1 MNEKILEILTHYFD
15 WHQSYLAVPDNS
27 TEYEIQELPGFIFMR
42 INNNKNLVYIINNL
56 YLNNNQGISTHT
68 SRITDFD
75 KFPID
80 DLTGIEQCFGKVKMA
95 LKTIQNQKELNQ
107 IKQDF

>member
-15 WHQSYLAVPDNS
+15 WHQSYLAVPDNL

>member
-1 MNEKILEILTHYFD
+1 MKEKILEILTHYFD

-27 TEYEIQELPGFIFMR
+27 TEYEIQELPGLIFMR
-42 INNNKNLVYIINNL
+42 INHNKNLVYIINDL
-56 YLNNNQGISTHT
+56 YLNPAQQITTHT
-68 SRITDFD
+68 SSITDFD

-95 LKTIQNQKELNQ
+95 LKTIQNQKELNK